1 MTRQVEIST
10 LSAHQMAHAGVVA
23 HTSSWTPAACEPEES
38 APWNSDV
45 GGLPVLPVGRRE
57 QGDKVVCILMGLTA
71 GNAAGYRG
79 GAIKYWNRGLPRVAS
94 GPCCRPFSLVLHFV
108 TDSRMFWVF
117 GSLFQRRCGAPLA
130 SCCGSGNVHLFR
142 RCGVSSAS
150 CCGSGNLFVD
160 LSYSAGVLCKAS

>member
-1 MTRQVEIST
+1 MSPRSPRRGTPT
-10 LSAHQMAHAGVVA
+10 SAV
-23 HTSSWTPAACEPEES
+23 
-38 APWNSDV
+38 
-45 GGLPVLPVGRRE
+45 RE

-79 GAIKYWNRGLPRVAS
+79 GAINTGIEDFLVLPAVPVA
-94 GPCCRPFSLVLHFV
+94 PLLPVLHFV

-130 SCCGSGNVHLFR
+130 SCCGSSNVHLFR

-150 CCGSGNLFVD
+150 CCGSGNLSSFIL
-160 LSYSAGVLCKAS
+160 LSWRLI